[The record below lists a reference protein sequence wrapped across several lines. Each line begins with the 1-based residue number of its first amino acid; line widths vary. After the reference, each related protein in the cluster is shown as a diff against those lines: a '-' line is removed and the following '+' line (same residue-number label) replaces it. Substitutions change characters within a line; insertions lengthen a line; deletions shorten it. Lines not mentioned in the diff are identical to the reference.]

1 MHSKLHGLSFRLP
14 LTDGAGR
21 FAFHLL
27 QRRNVPEARSTV
39 RLAKNKRGKPGG
51 VSIGE
56 KSPLLSDARPQ
67 FLQEKVACESAA
79 QGSLFAG
86 RTAARLFQSL
96 IRYVERPLRAASED
110 APTFVRSCPGLLPG
124 GAEMRPA
131 QESNPEHELVR

>member
-1 MHSKLHGLSFRLP
+1 MGVGKWIFVSACAICMLSCSTTRVLQ
-14 LTDGAGR
+14 DGE
-21 FAFHLL
+21 F
-27 QRRNVPEARSTV
+27 

-56 KSPLLSDARPQ
+56 KSPLLFDARPQ

-96 IRYVERPLRAASED
+96 IRYVERPLRTASGD
-110 APTFVRSCPGLLPG
+110 APAFVRSCPGLLPG
-124 GAEMRPA
+124 GAAMRPA